1 MCPPLTEQDMVHL
14 RKVCDFD
21 RLEKLIRSD
30 FLTMIEKIDKLEEG
44 HKDVFAIGCWLD
56 CPQYCIGFFFSE
68 EASFQKH
75 LARKLKESPDYYSE
89 NKDIVRL
96 RFFDYST
103 EYYYPSKALSKLL
116 GEMNEITYEYYHK
129 YGDAFSE
136 EVESEYEDKLKDIV
150 AHIINKLKPETNK
163 LFIGKPPCS
172 YITLYDESY
181 KNEYD
186 TLRLTLSESFA
197 STMMLICESNA

>member
-1 MCPPLTEQDMVHL
+1 MYPPITKQDMAHL
-14 RKVCDFD
+14 RKICDFD
-21 RLEKLIRSD
+21 RLEQLIKSD

-56 CPQYCIGFFFSE
+56 CPQYCIGFFFAE
-68 EASFQKH
+68 EASFQKF
-75 LARKLKESPDYYSE
+75 LAQKRKESPEYYSE

-103 EYYYPSKALSKLL
+103 EYYYPSKALNKLL
-116 GEMNEITYEYYHK
+116 GEMNEITYEYYQK

-136 EVESEYEDKLKDIV
+136 EIENEHEDKLKGIV
-150 AHIINKLKPETNK
+150 AHIINKLKPKTNK
-163 LFIGKPPCS
+163 LFNGNPPCS
-172 YITLYDESY
+172 YINLYDESY

-186 TLRLTLSESFA
+186 TLRLTLPESLA
-197 STMMLICESNA
+197 SSMMLICGNNT